1 MTHRT
6 STQDKYA
13 NESISRVLEAFKQL
27 EAKDI
32 MATIANILTLIQ
44 QNHPK
49 ARMNLRT
56 LLDIAV
62 EIKKV
67 TKHNIEEEGTPSFY
81 VTQRVAQINSFIDTS
96 ALDESKDYQT
106 AVVTFFIHNTRY
118 LDQLKILVHN
128 LSDLKGLLIK
138 IIYGESLLE
147 ETEEIYQRCLAL
159 FALMHQG
166 GEDAAAFVFES
177 RLRANLLGSF
187 NTRLIAKETC
197 MTLKPSRVLEAIKQL
212 EAKDIMATIANILTL
227 IQQNHPKAR
236 INLRTLLDIAV
247 EIKKVTKHNIEEEGT
262 PPFYVTRREAQI
274 DSFIDT
280 SALDESKAYQT
291 TAATCFIHNTR
302 ESLLEETEEIYQ
314 RCLALFALM
323 HQGGEDAVNVIVE
336 SLGVES
342 SMIHIEAAFVFESRL
357 RANLFC

>member
-1 MTHRT
+1 
-6 STQDKYA
+6 
-13 NESISRVLEAFKQL
+13 
-27 EAKDI
+27 

-49 ARMNLRT
+49 ARINLRT

-106 AVVTFFIHNTRY
+106 AVVTCFIHNTRGDLSEMLGTFC
-118 LDQLKILVHN
+118 LDASGWRGCRKCHCRIF
-128 LSDLKGLLIK
+128 G
-138 IIYGESLLE
+138 
-147 ETEEIYQRCLAL
+147 CL
-159 FALMHQG
+159 HI
-166 GEDAAAFVFES
+166 EAAFVFES

-197 MTLKPSRVLEAIKQL
+197 MTLKPRTSTQDKFANGSISRVLEAIKQL

-274 DSFIDT
+274 NSFIDT

-357 RANLFC
+357 RTNLFC

>member
-1 MTHRT
+1 
-6 STQDKYA
+6 
-13 NESISRVLEAFKQL
+13 
-27 EAKDI
+27 

-81 VTQRVAQINSFIDTS
+81 VTQR
-96 ALDESKDYQT
+96 
-106 AVVTFFIHNTRY
+106 
-118 LDQLKILVHN
+118 
-128 LSDLKGLLIK
+128 
-138 IIYGESLLE
+138 
-147 ETEEIYQRCLAL
+147 
-159 FALMHQG
+159 G
-166 GEDAAAFVFES
+166 GEDAVNVIVESLGVESSMIHIEAAFVFES

-197 MTLKPSRVLEAIKQL
+197 MTLKPRTSTQDKFANGSISRVLEAIKQL

-302 ESLLEETEEIYQ
+302 YLDQIKILVDNLSDLK
-314 RCLALFALM
+314 
-323 HQGGEDAVNVIVE
+323 E

>member
-1 MTHRT
+1 
-6 STQDKYA
+6 
-13 NESISRVLEAFKQL
+13 
-27 EAKDI
+27 

-81 VTQRVAQINSFIDTS
+81 VTQR
-96 ALDESKDYQT
+96 
-106 AVVTFFIHNTRY
+106 
-118 LDQLKILVHN
+118 
-128 LSDLKGLLIK
+128 
-138 IIYGESLLE
+138 
-147 ETEEIYQRCLAL
+147 
-159 FALMHQG
+159 G
-166 GEDAAAFVFES
+166 GEDAVNVIVESLGVESSMIHIEAAFVFES

-323 HQGGEDAVNVIVE
+323 H
-336 SLGVES
+336 
-342 SMIHIEAAFVFESRL
+342 
-357 RANLFC
+357 

>member
-1 MTHRT
+1 M
-6 STQDKYA
+6 
-13 NESISRVLEAFKQL
+13 EAIKQL

-44 QNHPK
+44 QNYPK

-106 AVVTFFIHNTRY
+106 AVTCFIHNTRY

-138 IIYGESLLE
+138 IIYG
-147 ETEEIYQRCLAL
+147 
-159 FALMHQG
+159 
-166 GEDAAAFVFES
+166 V
-177 RLRANLLGSF
+177 
-187 NTRLIAKETC
+187 
-197 MTLKPSRVLEAIKQL
+197 
-212 EAKDIMATIANILTL
+212 
-227 IQQNHPKAR
+227 
-236 INLRTLLDIAV
+236 
-247 EIKKVTKHNIEEEGT
+247 
-262 PPFYVTRREAQI
+262 
-274 DSFIDT
+274 
-280 SALDESKAYQT
+280 
-291 TAATCFIHNTR
+291 
-302 ESLLEETEEIYQ
+302 SLLEETEEIYQ

-342 SMIHIEAAFVFESRL
+342 SMIHIEVCQISMHLMMILSLSHCSSSLDAFC
-357 RANLFC
+357 FCFFLGCVCVRVEAKS

>member
-1 MTHRT
+1 
-6 STQDKYA
+6 
-13 NESISRVLEAFKQL
+13 
-27 EAKDI
+27 

-81 VTQRVAQINSFIDTS
+81 VTQR
-96 ALDESKDYQT
+96 
-106 AVVTFFIHNTRY
+106 
-118 LDQLKILVHN
+118 
-128 LSDLKGLLIK
+128 
-138 IIYGESLLE
+138 
-147 ETEEIYQRCLAL
+147 
-159 FALMHQG
+159 G
-166 GEDAAAFVFES
+166 GEDAVNVIVESLGVESSMIHIEAAFVFEA

-262 PPFYVTRREAQI
+262 PHFYVTRREAQI